1 MKAPD
6 KLKGH
11 YEAMV
16 IQPIEYIQMNDLD
29 FCSGNIVKYAS
40 RWNKKGDPIGDL
52 TKIIDYARI
61 LIMQQE
67 KELAITPTPLDPS
80 DPAVWTRLV
89 GRAKLKGVLR
99 ELAMNCAPLS
109 YNNKSKTFKVALSED
124 LFHLVKESRLNQ
136 IKNKIGALLG
146 EGICT
151 IQVQT
156 YSTKNL
162 TANDKH
168 LYSNP
173 IYLIKESVKADADVK
188 PMVYAHVGQSNN

>member
-1 MKAPD
+1 MRAPD
-6 KLKGH
+6 NLKGH

-67 KELAITPTPLDPS
+67 KELALTPAPLDPAN
-80 DPAVWTRLV
+80 PAVWTRLV
-89 GRAKLKGVLR
+89 GRAKLKGVSR

-109 YNNKSKTFKVALSED
+109 YNNESKTLRVALSVD
-124 LFHLVKESRLNQ
+124 LFHLVKESRLYQ
-136 IKNKIGALLG
+136 IKNKIGDLLA
-146 EGICT
+146 EGDLT
-151 IQVQT
+151 IQIQT
-156 YSTKNL
+156 YSPKHL
-162 TANDKH
+162 TADDKH

-173 IYLIKESVKADADVK
+173 IYLIKESVQEDADVK